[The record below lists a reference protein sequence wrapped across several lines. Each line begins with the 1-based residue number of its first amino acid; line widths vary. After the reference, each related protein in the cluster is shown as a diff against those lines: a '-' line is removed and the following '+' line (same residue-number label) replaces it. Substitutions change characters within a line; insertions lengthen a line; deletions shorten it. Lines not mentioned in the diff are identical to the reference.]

1 MYLCQDFEQAVL
13 SLKHSGALTMNA
25 ANEIV
30 LVICCLA
37 MYLCQDFEQA
47 VLSLKHSGALTMN
60 AANEIVV
67 QKSLNKHTTFYS
79 QMFEP
84 FLLAYWVS
92 FTQCLHCRLHL
103 IMHRTIGLY
112 WTPFVR

>member
-1 MYLCQDFEQAVL
+1 MLCVW
-13 SLKHSGALTMNA
+13 
-25 ANEIV
+25 
-30 LVICCLA
+30 
-37 MYLCQDFEQA
+37 CQDFEQA

-67 QKSLNKHTTFYS
+67 QKSLNKHSTFYS

-92 FTQCLHCRLHL
+92 FTQSLH
-103 IMHRTIGLY
+103 Y
-112 WTPFVR
+112 

>member
-1 MYLCQDFEQAVL
+1 MLQDFEQAVL
-13 SLKHSGALTMNA
+13 SLKHSGAL
-25 ANEIV
+25 
-30 LVICCLA
+30 
-37 MYLCQDFEQA
+37 A
-47 VLSLKHSGALTMN
+47 VS

-92 FTQCLHCRLHL
+92 SNYYLHCAPQTTRNSPAVVLVS
-103 IMHRTIGLY
+103 
-112 WTPFVR
+112 F